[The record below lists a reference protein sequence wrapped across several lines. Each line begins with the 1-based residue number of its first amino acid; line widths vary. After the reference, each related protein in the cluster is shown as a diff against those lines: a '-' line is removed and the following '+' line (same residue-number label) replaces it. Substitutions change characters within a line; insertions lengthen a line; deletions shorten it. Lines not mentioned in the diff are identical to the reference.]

1 MFPGMTRTT
10 ALHAAVAECPD
21 VLVVD
26 DDQTTRALLS
36 TALSRSGCR
45 VTCAE
50 EFEEAGAILE
60 YRQYDALCVDLD
72 LRGLS
77 GLEGLD
83 LVGQAHLRWPN
94 LNIVVQTGNADPD
107 VHQACLL
114 RGARSIFVKGQ
125 PLAAFLQLLQPSVQE
140 VASW

>member
-1 MFPGMTRTT
+1 MTQAT
-10 ALHAAVAECPD
+10 ALHAAAAERPD

-26 DDQTTRALLS
+26 DDQATRTLLA

-60 YRQYDALCVDLD
+60 YREYDALCVDLD

-83 LVGQAHLRWPN
+83 LVGQAHHRWPA

-107 VHQACLL
+107 VHQACLS
-114 RGARSIFVKGQ
+114 RGARAVFVKGQ
-125 PLAAFLQLLQPSVQE
+125 PLAGFLQLLQPSLQE
-140 VASW
+140 VGSW

>member
-1 MFPGMTRTT
+1 MTRTT
-10 ALHAAVAECPD
+10 ALHAAAARHLD

-26 DDQTTRALLS
+26 DDQATRALLA

-60 YRQYDALCVDLD
+60 YRKYDAMLVDLD

-83 LVGQAHLRWPN
+83 LVGQARSRWPK
-94 LNIVVQTGNADPD
+94 LNIIVQTGNGDPD
-107 VHQACLL
+107 VHQACLQQ
-114 RGARSIFVKGQ
+114 GAQAVLVKGRS
-125 PLAAFLQLLQPSVQE
+125 LADFLQLLHPPVQE
-140 VASW
+140 AASW

>member
-1 MFPGMTRTT
+1 MTQAT
-10 ALHAAVAECPD
+10 ALHAAVGPQTS

-26 DDQTTRALLS
+26 DDQATRELLR

-50 EFEEAGAILE
+50 ELEEAGAILE
-60 YRQYDALCVDLD
+60 YRDYDALCVDLD

-83 LVGQAHLRWPN
+83 LVRQAHNRSPR
-94 LNIVVQTGNADPD
+94 LNIVVQTGNGDPD
-107 VHQACLL
+107 VHRACLDL
-114 RGARSIFVKGQ
+114 GARSVFVKGQ
-125 PLAAFLQLLQPSVQE
+125 PLALILSLLQLTLAE
-140 VASW
+140 VAS

>member
-1 MFPGMTRTT
+1 MTRTT
-10 ALHAAVAECPD
+10 ALHAAVAQHSD

-26 DDQTTRALLS
+26 DDQATRALLS

-50 EFEEAGAILE
+50 ELEEAEAILE
-60 YRQYDALCVDLD
+60 FREYDALCVDLD

-83 LVGQAHLRWPN
+83 LVGQAHHRWPN

-114 RGARSIFVKGQ
+114 RGARAVFVKGQ
-125 PLAAFLQLLQPSVQE
+125 PLAGFLQLLQSSPRE